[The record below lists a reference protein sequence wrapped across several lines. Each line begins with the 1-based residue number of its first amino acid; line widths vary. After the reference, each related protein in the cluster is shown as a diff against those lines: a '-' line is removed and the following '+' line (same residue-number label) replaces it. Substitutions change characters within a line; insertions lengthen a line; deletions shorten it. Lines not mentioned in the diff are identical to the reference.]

1 MVFYNMKLILTLSLT
16 SVLLAGCVES
26 PPQPVSGGG
35 EATQGAIA
43 DGGGSAAT
51 ASGVAADTGTDS
63 GASSGGGS
71 AATGASTGGSG
82 ADVGASS
89 GSSGSGAGDSS
100 ASDTSGG
107 SAGAATVK
115 FSGQDFGYPRIN
127 VHYYLGEDFEH
138 LTIDPREAYTVWALN
153 YVEAQSLLEAMHAIN
168 AYREE
173 HQQIKI
179 INGGAEDLDSLV
191 ADYCPTSGAFFAAD
205 RCQYYAR
212 LAHSKTMNQDGWQI
226 EHRENNSV
234 PLMFGSAVGIK
245 FVDGLYS
252 LLGQSG
258 RTTSY
263 DGFDLV
269 STGVSPIEGWQYELQ
284 ADQIITINRAVQN
297 YTRCERYG
305 EENVE
310 NAIVFRNRA
319 ALSPWPLDEPEYLGK
334 LSTNGTLTVWLMTDD
349 VVEDVYE
356 EVTAEHDRSNL
367 CKAAF
372 QLDLKDVRPKAD
384 LG

>member
-1 MVFYNMKLILTLSLT
+1 M
-16 SVLLAGCVES
+16 
-26 PPQPVSGGG
+26 
-35 EATQGAIA
+35 EA
-43 DGGGSAAT
+43 
-51 ASGVAADTGTDS
+51 
-63 GASSGGGS
+63 
-71 AATGASTGGSG
+71 
-82 ADVGASS
+82 
-89 GSSGSGAGDSS
+89 
-100 ASDTSGG
+100 
-107 SAGAATVK
+107 
-115 FSGQDFGYPRIN
+115 
-127 VHYYLGEDFEH
+127 H
-138 LTIDPREAYTVWALN
+138 
-153 YVEAQSLLEAMHAIN
+153 SLLEAMHAIN
-168 AYREE
+168 AYREA

-179 INGGAEDLDSLV
+179 INGGAQDLDSLI
-191 ADYCPTSGAFFAAD
+191 ADYCPASGAFFAAD
-205 RCQYYAR
+205 RCNFYAR

-234 PLMFGSAVGIK
+234 PMMYGPVALK
-245 FVDGLYS
+245 FVDSLYS

-269 STGVSPIEGWQYELQ
+269 GTGVSPIEGWQYEQQ
-284 ADQIITINRAVQN
+284 ADQIIAINRAVQS

-310 NAIVFRNRA
+310 NAVVFRNRA
-319 ALSPWPLDEPEYLGK
+319 ALSPWPLNEPEYLGK

-356 EVTAEHDRSNL
+356 EVTAEHERSNL